1 MNRGSE
7 YISWALADTHLHASD
22 PSELP
27 EPIQKAYEGTAM
39 RTHKV
44 HFWSEIKP
52 NINSPLLHLAL
63 FCV

>member
-1 MNRGSE
+1 MNRGSKF
-7 YISWALADTHLHASD
+7 IFWALVDTHLHASD
-22 PSELP
+22 LSELP
-27 EPIQKAYEGTAM
+27 VPMQKAYEGTEM

-44 HFWSEIKP
+44 HFWSERKS